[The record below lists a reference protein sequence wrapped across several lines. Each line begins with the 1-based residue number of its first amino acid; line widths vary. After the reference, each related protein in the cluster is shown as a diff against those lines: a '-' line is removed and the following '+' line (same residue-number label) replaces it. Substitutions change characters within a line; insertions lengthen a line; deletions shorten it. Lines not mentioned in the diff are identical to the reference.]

1 MDVSDSEG
9 DIDPDE
15 IVPDHNEFTEQ
26 DIELVDL
33 EGHPEVEEPEDNVN
47 SPHHDG
53 ESQDSDEEENVS
65 RTSRPRSSRFSRA
78 ALDSDEEGTLEGNL
92 TFEYYDGP

>member
-1 MDVSDSEG
+1 MDGGSDSEG
-9 DIDPDE
+9 DPDE
-15 IVPDHNEFTEQ
+15 IVPDPDEFRES

-78 ALDSDEEGTLEGNL
+78 DLDSDEEGTVEGNL
-92 TFEYYDGP
+92 TITYDDGP